1 MTLPPREVAYV
12 SRKITCPDDD
22 SRARPK
28 YLRCVM
34 SVAALS
40 HNSEPPQRR
49 AARVPLS
56 ILFSDIEGSTALNE
70 TLGDERWVSVLA
82 EHHEIIREQIR
93 RHGGREVKTLGD
105 GFMIVFTSADDALDC
120 AVCIQRAFDER
131 NRSRSPAIRVRI
143 GVHTG
148 AAIHLAGDFVGR
160 DVALAARITGQ
171 ARGGQI
177 IVSDVT
183 SLSTEDVAFA
193 FRALPATSLDGFQQ
207 TFRLH
212 RLEWDARPALR
223 AIAGGTL
230 GSS

>member
-1 MTLPPREVAYV
+1 MTLPPRPVAYI

-28 YLRCVM
+28 YLRCIM
-34 SVAALS
+34 SVAAL
-40 HNSEPPQRR
+40 
-49 AARVPLS
+49 
-56 ILFSDIEGSTALNE
+56 
-70 TLGDERWVSVLA
+70 
-82 EHHEIIREQIR
+82 
-93 RHGGREVKTLGD
+93 VKTLGD

-120 AVCIQRAFDER
+120 VVSIQRAFDER

-160 DVALAARITGQ
+160 DVALAARITSQ

-183 SLSTEDVAFA
+183 SISTAGVTFA

-212 RLEWDARPALR
+212 RLEWDVRPALR